1 MVGGSLAVRGWS
13 CLRSCGMWRLLDA
26 DYCGVAWL
34 VVVALNDVA
43 AFSDVVR
50 HNGVAAEG
58 AESQQSKYCN
68 GGG

>member
-1 MVGGSLAVRGWS
+1 M
-13 CLRSCGMWRLLDA
+13 DA

-43 AFSDVVR
+43 ALSDVVR